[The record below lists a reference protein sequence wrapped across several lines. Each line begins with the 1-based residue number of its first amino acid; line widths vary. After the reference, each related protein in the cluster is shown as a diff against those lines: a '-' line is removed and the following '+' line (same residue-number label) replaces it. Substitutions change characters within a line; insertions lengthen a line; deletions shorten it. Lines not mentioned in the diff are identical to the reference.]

1 MKTINELAFEYA
13 YADTSDKRL
22 RKIDRLLN
30 KL

>member
-1 MKTINELAFEYA
+1 MKNTKVLAFEYA
-13 YADTSDKRL
+13 YAASSDPRI